1 MEKEEFIRL
10 WQKRFLSGYMK
21 HPEVDMSDV
30 VSCLKKAENINVLLY
45 LEEAGGEV
53 DLVKADEDYYYFF
66 DCCKESPLS
75 RRGLCYDEAAY
86 HARKDN
92 PPRNSVER
100 RAKGLSAHIL
110 REEDFRLLCSLGEFD
125 LKSQDW
131 LKTDDDFRSN
141 GDAIFG
147 CKRSGRAFVFYN
159 SAECAFKNRGF
170 RCKVKVA
177 RK

>member
-1 MEKEEFIRL
+1 MEKEEFLRI
-10 WQKRFLSGYMK
+10 WEKRFLSAYMK
-21 HPEVDMSDV
+21 HPEANVIDV
-30 VSCLKKAENINVLLY
+30 KECLRKAENINVLLY

-53 DLVKADEDYYYFF
+53 DLVSVDDDYYYFF
-66 DCCKESPLS
+66 DCCKESPAS

-125 LKSQDW
+125 TKSTDW
-131 LKTDDDFRSN
+131 LKTDEGFRAH

-147 CKRSGRAFVFYN
+147 GEHNGRAFVYYS
-159 SAECAFKNRGF
+159 SAETAPLNRGF

-177 RK
+177 WK